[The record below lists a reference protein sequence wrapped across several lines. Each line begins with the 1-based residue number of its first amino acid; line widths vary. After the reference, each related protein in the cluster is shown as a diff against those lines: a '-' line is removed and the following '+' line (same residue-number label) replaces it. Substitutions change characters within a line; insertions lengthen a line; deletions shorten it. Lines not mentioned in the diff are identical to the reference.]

1 MNQYLKMILT
11 QTFQFVLILVFFH
24 ESTGQPWFDNKLRD
38 TIILVVSYFVY
49 MVIPFFSWL
58 FRPLV
63 INLKQESRLGG
74 GIDVTP
80 ILLEN
85 DVMKSHQ
92 TLRTVNLS
100 IEIIRRGSVWWRILN
115 WYLRKRTVNIVI
127 NSTPDE
133 LLIQPPDSFHLKNVL
148 MGETGFTIDINSL
161 IKDMRT
167 GSGKFTINK
176 SFPYIVA
183 DHPDIHISHNLSAI
197 VQPKLLVG
205 DKPSKFLKLFI
216 KFETN
221 NHKIV
226 FFRR

>member
-1 MNQYLKMILT
+1 MILT
-11 QTFQFVLILVFFH
+11 QTFQFALILVFFH
-24 ESTGQPWFDNKLRD
+24 GSTGQPWFENKVRD
-38 TIILVVSYFVY
+38 TIILLVSYFVY

-63 INLKQESRLGG
+63 ITLKQESRLGG
-74 GIDVTP
+74 GVDVTP

-85 DVMKSHQ
+85 DAMKTHQ

-100 IEIIRRGSVWWRILN
+100 IEIVRRGSIWWRILI
-115 WYLRKRTVNIVI
+115 WFLRQRTVNIVI
-127 NSTPDE
+127 HATPDE
-133 LLIQPPDSFHLKNVL
+133 LLIQPPDSLLLNDVS
-148 MGETGFTIDINSL
+148 MGETGFSIDISLL
-161 IKDMRT
+161 IKSMRA
-167 GSGKFTINK
+167 GSGKFSINK

-197 VQPKLLVG
+197 VQPKLYIG
-205 DKPSKFLKLFI
+205 NKPSRFLKLFI